1 VTVSIPRIP
10 AEEVDM
16 RAVRLHAY
24 GEAPRLDEVPEP
36 TITRPHD
43 VVVEVGGAGLCRTDV
58 HIRDGWFAP
67 AVPTELPL
75 TLGHETTGWVRE
87 IGPAVENV
95 AVGDAVICHPQQSC
109 GTCPACRVGDDMRCA
124 AGLAFNGLTRP
135 GGFAELLATTDRAVV
150 RLPDSLPP
158 AAVAPHADAGLTVMH
173 VVRKAVRLL
182 GPGTR
187 VVVVGIGGLG
197 HIAVQCLRALC
208 AAEVI
213 AVDPDP
219 EARDLALA
227 CGAHH
232 AVASEKAGTEVAELT
247 DGAGAEAVI
256 DFVGEGDAP
265 ASSLAMVRPAGTYF
279 VVGYGGELRV
289 PTFSLVLPEISI
301 VGNAVGTHDDLR
313 ELVALAAAGGVA
325 VRTRT
330 YPLEAF
336 ADAVADLEA
345 GRMHGRGVLVP

>member
-1 VTVSIPRIP
+1 MKAI
-10 AEEVDM
+10 
-16 RAVRLHAY
+16 RLHAY
-24 GEAPRLDEVPEP
+24 QEPLRLDDVPEP
-36 TITRPHD
+36 TVTGPHD
-43 VVVEVGGAGLCRTDV
+43 VIVRVGGAGLCRTDV

-75 TLGHETTGWVRE
+75 TLGHETTGWVQE
-87 IGPAVENV
+87 VGQAVESV
-95 AVGDAVICHPQQSC
+95 VVGEAVICHPQQSC
-109 GTCPACRVGDDMRCA
+109 GVCSACRTGDDMRCA
-124 AGLAFNGLTRP
+124 AGLTFNGLTRP
-135 GGFAELLATTDRAVV
+135 GGFAELLKTTDRAVM
-150 RLPDSLPP
+150 RLPSGLEP

-173 VVRKAVRLL
+173 VVRKAVRIL

-197 HIAVQCLRALC
+197 HIAVQCLRSLC

-219 EARDLALA
+219 EALKLAID

-232 AVASEKAGTEVAELT
+232 AVAPDVAGVEVARIT
-247 DGAGAEAVI
+247 GGTGTEAVI

-265 ASSLAMVRPAGTYF
+265 AASLAMVRAAGTYF
-279 VVGYGGELRV
+279 VVGYGGELHV

-301 VGNAVGTHDDLR
+301 VGNAVGTYDDLR
-313 ELVALAAAGGVA
+313 ALIELTASEGVR
-325 VRTRT
+325 VRTFT

-336 ADAVADLEA
+336 ADAFADLEN